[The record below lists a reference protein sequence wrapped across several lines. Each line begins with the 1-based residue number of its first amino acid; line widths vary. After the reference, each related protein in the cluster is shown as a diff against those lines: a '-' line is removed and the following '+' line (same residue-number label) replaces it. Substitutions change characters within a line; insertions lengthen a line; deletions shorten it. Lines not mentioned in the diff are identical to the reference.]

1 MYKNPKKLLTI
12 RKERTKIVDV
22 ESKQTDV
29 YKQKGGIDM
38 TLVEGLKELKAQG
51 ITRLVG
57 MDGITDID
65 MYIKR
70 ATENHKSAAKYAAQG
85 VRDWQHTLDH
95 EDDNYMIETADGH
108 HIIATHYGTFDTAT
122 YSDYGTAE
130 EMDAAFNEWR
140 IAQQAAE
147 IADEKAEEDDSLPR
161 EAWVLVATMELRAA
175 YKAAGEAFERKF
187 GEKQSA

>member
-1 MYKNPKKLLTI
+1 
-12 RKERTKIVDV
+12 
-22 ESKQTDV
+22 
-29 YKQKGGIDM
+29 M
-38 TLVEGLKELKAQG
+38 TLIEGLKELKAQG

-108 HIIATHYGTFDTAT
+108 HIIATHYDTFDAAT
-122 YSDYGTAE
+122 YSDYGTVE
-130 EMDAAFNEWR
+130 EMDAAFSECM

-147 IADEKAEEDDSLPR
+147 IADEKAKEDGSLPR
-161 EAWVLVATMELRAA
+161 EAWAAAATAELKAA
-175 YKAAGEAFERKF
+175 YKATSATFEREY

>member
-1 MYKNPKKLLTI
+1 
-12 RKERTKIVDV
+12 
-22 ESKQTDV
+22 
-29 YKQKGGIDM
+29 M
-38 TLVEGLKELKAQG
+38 TLIEGLKELKAQG

-70 ATENHKSAAKYAAQG
+70 ATENHKSAAKYADQG
-85 VRDWQHTLDH
+85 VRDWQYTLDH
-95 EDDNYMIETADGH
+95 EDDNYMVETADGH

-122 YSDYGTAE
+122 YSDYETE
-130 EMDAAFNEWR
+130 EAMEVAFSEWE

-147 IADEKAEEDDSLPR
+147 IADEKAKEDDSLPR
-161 EAWVLVATMELRAA
+161 EAWVIVATAELRAA
-175 YKAAGEAFERKF
+175 HKAAHKAFEREY